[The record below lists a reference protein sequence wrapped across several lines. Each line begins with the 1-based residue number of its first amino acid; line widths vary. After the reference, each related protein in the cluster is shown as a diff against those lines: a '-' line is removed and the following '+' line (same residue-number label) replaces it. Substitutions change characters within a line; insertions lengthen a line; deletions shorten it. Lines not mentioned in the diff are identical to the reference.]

1 MPRVYSAIR
10 QFSSNVMKRPCT
22 VFQSSSFPE
31 FKLIHQFLQ
40 KGPDLLELEQK
51 NKREEIR
58 ELELKSAHAAN
69 LFSKPTSAEETG
81 PDFLFCCFIEVTYDC
96 SEVC

>member
-1 MPRVYSAIR
+1 
-10 QFSSNVMKRPCT
+10 
-22 VFQSSSFPE
+22 
-31 FKLIHQFLQ
+31 
-40 KGPDLLELEQK
+40 LLELEQK